1 MDNSMEVAWTILM
14 ICNVGMSQ
22 LNGVGKY
29 RNLIMNWND
38 NYCLG
43 VTTSDFESLFLSH
56 SK

>member
-43 VTTSDFESLFLSH
+43 VTTSDFESLFISH